1 MLPFIEINGEEIA
14 DSNMIIE
21 TLSKKFD
28 KVAITA
34 CVMFAYFYEICSRT
48 GNARRADSGSEER
61 PARHGRHGW
70 EPSSLVSTLALS
82 HSSNC
87 QISTSQFDSD
97 RPLRVCNFK
106 VLLLAFLCKAIT
118 HRHVLW
124 LRPMIHW
131 LFNTRWLKLALLPVL
146 RSLLVLFLWIAKMKK
161 NHEIMNALS
170 DWGCRILEPS
180 NESSARNYNRLCH

>member
-1 MLPFIEINGEEIA
+1 MDHKCKHRSKKGMLPFIELNGEEIA

-97 RPLRVCNFK
+97 RPLRGCNFK
-106 VLLLAFLCKAIT
+106 VLLLAFLCKTIT
-118 HRHVLW
+118 HSHVLW
-124 LRPMIHW
+124 LRPMILW
-131 LFNTRWLKLALLPVL
+131 LFNRQWLTLALL
-146 RSLLVLFLWIAKMKK
+146 RSL
-161 NHEIMNALS
+161 
-170 DWGCRILEPS
+170 
-180 NESSARNYNRLCH
+180 